1 MTCILALSVLTAT
14 FPGESGLASYFAAM
28 DNSSNNNNNNNT
40 NICKAHIVSIRDES
54 EAEVPNGSC
63 GDNWRYDVQSSQIIT
78 TNKPTP
84 IFTDR
89 IPFLSPNQQYPST
102 EGKRKLHVLF
112 VKIII

>member
-54 EAEVPNGSC
+54 EAEVTT
-63 GDNWRYDVQSSQIIT
+63 GDMTCKAVKSSPP
-78 TNKPTP
+78 TNQH
-84 IFTDR
+84 
-89 IPFLSPNQQYPST
+89 PFLPTGYPSCRPT
-102 EGKRKLHVLF
+102 NSIQALKENANYMFYL
-112 VKIII
+112 